1 MTGTA
6 SLAYADAAPLAA
18 IIARLN
24 AADGLYTTAIAGLK
38 LFRCSTPTEPTH
50 CLYEPSLAV
59 IAQGAKR
66 VELADEVY
74 EYRAGQALLTSLD
87 LPVISHIS
95 QASAERPYLGL
106 ALTLDSRTIMQLAVE
121 ADLPPVREAAP
132 RGLRVGGVSDALM
145 DALVRLVRL
154 LDEPAAVPLL
164 APLIQK
170 EILLR
175 LLIGP
180 DGARLRQLAATG
192 SRGHQVARAVAWL
205 KQNFAQT
212 LRIDELASRLHMSP
226 SSFRLHFRAVTG
238 MAPLQYQ
245 KQLRLQEARWLMLN
259 SHLDAA
265 TAAMRV
271 GYESPSQFSREYSR
285 VFGAPPARDI
295 ARLRKQT
302 FATQSAAESA
312 THAA

>member
-1 MTGTA
+1 MTGPAAPPLADA
-6 SLAYADAAPLAA
+6 SLLAA
-18 IIARLN
+18 TIARF
-24 AADGLYTTAIAGLK
+24 APVDGLRATPIVGLK
-38 LFRCSTPTEPTH
+38 LFRGSTPTEPTH
-50 CLYEPSLAV
+50 CVYEPSLAV

-87 LPVISHIS
+87 LPVISRIS
-95 QASAERPYLGL
+95 QASPERPYLGL

-132 RGLRVGGVSDALM
+132 RGLLVGGIDDALM
-145 DALVRLVRL
+145 DALARLVRL
-154 LDEPAAVPLL
+154 LDQPAAMALL
-164 APLIQK
+164 APLVQK
-170 EILLR
+170 EITLR

-180 DGARLRQLAATG
+180 DGARLRQLAAAG

-212 LRIDELASRLHMSP
+212 LRIDDLATRLHMSP
-226 SSFRLHFRAVTG
+226 SSFRLHFRSVTG

-265 TAAMRV
+265 TAAARV
-271 GYESPSQFSREYSR
+271 GYESASQFSREYSR

-295 ARLRKQT
+295 AQLRKRAVGPGT
-302 FATQSAAESA
+302 STEAAA
-312 THAA
+312 HVA

>member
-1 MTGTA
+1 MNGPA

-18 IIARLN
+18 IVARVTGG
-24 AADGLYTTAIAGLK
+24 DGICKTIIPGLK

-66 VELADEVY
+66 VELGDDVY
-74 EYRAGQALLTSLD
+74 EYCAGQSLLTSLD
-87 LPVISHIS
+87 LPVISRIS
-95 QASAERPYLGL
+95 QASVERPYLGM

-121 ADLPPVREAAP
+121 ADLPPVREAVP
-132 RGLRVGGVSDALM
+132 RGLRVGGVSDPLM
-145 DALVRLVRL
+145 DALVRLLRL
-154 LDEPAAVPLL
+154 LDEPAAAPLL

-295 ARLRKQT
+295 ARLRERT
-302 FATQSAAESA
+302 FPGESSAESA